1 MKLTTTK
8 DRAVQYVRAIVHG
21 DSGIGKTTSLRTLP
35 ADKTLI
41 AAAERGLVPLRKS
54 DYPVAIIESWD
65 DVRELVR
72 SCQFEPCLP
81 HLDGR
86 VIRILAI
93 DSLTEF
99 STLCMKQIIEVDR
112 PKLIGERTGDKRK
125 VPEKVYEDLMQMED
139 FNLYRNR
146 MHAMLAALCHLPVHV
161 VCTALTAWHEDK
173 QTGSRLRTPAF
184 PGKLATEAG
193 AHFDLILHMISTKD
207 AEGKDARA
215 WQTFNDG
222 LVIAKDSSGALD
234 PYEATD
240 WTQVFGKILG
250 NGNSNDSPPKK
261 QKGGA
266 K

>member
-8 DRAVQYVRAIVHG
+8 DRAVQLIRAMVHG
-21 DSGIGKTTSLRTLP
+21 DSGIGKTTSLGTLP

-41 AAAERGLVPLRKS
+41 AAAERGLVPLRKF
-54 DYPVAIIESWD
+54 DYPVAIVESWD
-65 DVRELVR
+65 DVRELAR
-72 SCQFEPCLP
+72 KFQEPFMV
-81 HLDGR
+81 DDR
-86 VIRILAI
+86 EIRILGI

-99 STLCMKQIIEVDR
+99 STLCMKHIIEVDR

-139 FNLYRNR
+139 YNLYRNR

-207 AEGKDARA
+207 AEGKNARA

-240 WTQVFGKILG
+240 WQQVFGKILG
-250 NGNSNDSPPKK
+250 NGNNDKPQTK

-266 K
+266 A